1 MKILFAICLV
11 FVVSGEQ
18 SFLTLQTNPPAVFT
32 SDQSTWVVSS
42 QSPRGAP
49 STIVKSVWT
58 ANIDGATWIW
68 DLRQNDLITATFY
81 KEVTVYERPSKAVLT
96 YNADDIVKIFVDGVS
111 VVSDTTPGLWNI
123 ENQKNL
129 DLTSSLGS
137 VGVHLIKFEVTN
149 SGGGPS
155 GLLYRLVLS

>member
-49 STIVKSVWT
+49 STIVKSNWSGF
-58 ANIDGATWIW
+58 IDGAFWIW
-68 DLRQNDLITATFY
+68 DTRQNDEITATFY
-81 KEVTVYERPSKAVLT
+81 KLVTVYERPIKAVLT
-96 YNADDIVKIFVDGVS
+96 YHADDYVQIFVDGVN
-111 VVSDTTPGLWNI
+111 VVNDNLGGLWSI
-123 ENQKNL
+123 ENQRNV
-129 DLTSSLGS
+129 DLTSSFS
-137 VGVHLIKFEVTN
+137 TVGVHLIRFDVRN
-149 SGGGPS
+149 ISGPS
-155 GLLYRLVLS
+155 GLLYKLVLS